1 MSIER
6 EKEEF
11 AGRGYFIV
19 RRRLRPR
26 YAGTARDRLLE
37 RLEQGAVFGEV
48 DVAGM
53 GPDAGAIFGLIAP
66 EFGEPVFGEHFL
78 TPKLL
83 QYVEAFL
90 GKELR
95 LGYVPPAQRPGVLRH
110 RLAPGCRG
118 KTNRD
123 LPYDEEIALLNKPKT
138 NFRWQLALI
147 DDPCLWLVPWSQN
160 RYPHRR
166 GAGRPR
172 FRQTQGP
179 ARHGER
185 RPQAGG
191 RPCSGT
197 ATPSTAASCHP
208 GLRSGSS

>member
-19 RRRLRPR
+19 DDVFDP
-26 YAGTARDRLLE
+26 DMLE
-37 RLEQGAVFGEV
+37 RLETASWNVWNKVRSGEV

-95 LGYVPPAQRPGVLRH
+95 LGYVHLRNARGVLRH
-110 RLAPGCRG
+110 RLAPG
-118 KTNRD
+118 
-123 LPYDEEIALLNKPKT
+123 
-138 NFRWQLALI
+138 
-147 DDPCLWLVPWSQN
+147 
-160 RYPHRR
+160 RR
-166 GAGRPR
+166 GN
-172 FRQTQGP
+172 
-179 ARHGER
+179 
-185 RPQAGG
+185 
-191 RPCSGT
+191 
-197 ATPSTAASCHP
+197 
-208 GLRSGSS
+208 